1 MAFLLSYSCETEIR
15 SPVMIAKAIF
25 PAIAAIILGACVA
38 TPRIEIP
45 NKMSFNHYIPSQAPM
60 SYADILCCYDCHV

>member
-1 MAFLLSYSCETEIR
+1 
-15 SPVMIAKAIF
+15 MIAKAIF